1 MTIGNGSTRGVHDDR
16 SLIDLVR
23 DLRDDAALMLR
34 QELRLLAVEVRESA
48 KKLLGSGVM
57 LVAGVLGLFLAL
69 QCAVIVAAIAISLA
83 LASIMPMSVALVLGT
98 LSMAVL
104 LAIGGGLSVHAA
116 LQRVR
121 RVDIVPRRAIDAA
134 KETRQWLT
142 ENSNT

>member
-69 QCAVIVAAIAISLA
+69 QCAVIAAAIAISLV

-116 LQRVR
+116 LQCVR

>member
-69 QCAVIVAAIAISLA
+69 QCAVIAAAIAISLA

-116 LQRVR
+116 QQRVR

>member
-69 QCAVIVAAIAISLA
+69 QCAVIAAAIAISLA

>member
-1 MTIGNGSTRGVHDDR
+1 
-16 SLIDLVR
+16 
-23 DLRDDAALMLR
+23 
-34 QELRLLAVEVRESA
+34 
-48 KKLLGSGVM
+48 
-57 LVAGVLGLFLAL
+57 
-69 QCAVIVAAIAISLA
+69 
-83 LASIMPMSVALVLGT
+83 VALVLGT